1 VLWRWCYCSLLPVLL
16 LLAESV
22 GTDVVLCGPSQG
34 LARQR
39 VVRKKVKPCCCSL
52 WPVVVVL
59 LLAVAPVMALL
70 LLAVAR
76 RAAARWGPVV
86 ALLLLAMA
94 PVVALLLLA
103 VACRGAPAAGCG
115 PRRGTAAPRC
125 GFYSCCCSLWPVL
138 CFCAWKNCFP
148 LAVDICGCDPAPPA
162 FSVAKSHRR
171 WQPL

>member
-1 VLWRWCYCSLLPVLL
+1 
-16 LLAESV
+16 
-22 GTDVVLCGPSQG
+22 
-34 LARQR
+34 
-39 VVRKKVKPCCCSL
+39 
-52 WPVVVVL
+52 VVVL

-125 GFYSCCCSLWPVL
+125 GFCSCCCSLWPVML
-138 CFCAWKNCFP
+138 LLIPAACAFVP
-148 LAVDICGCDPAPPA
+148 GRIVFHSLLIFVDATPPPQPSALRRVIDDGSRCD
-162 FSVAKSHRR
+162 VAL
-171 WQPL
+171 Q